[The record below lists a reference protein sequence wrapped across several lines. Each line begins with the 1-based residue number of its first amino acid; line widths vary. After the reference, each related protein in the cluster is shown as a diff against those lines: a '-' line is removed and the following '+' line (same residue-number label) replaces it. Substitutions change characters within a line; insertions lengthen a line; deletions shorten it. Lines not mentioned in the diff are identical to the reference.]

1 MSVTYRTVEH
11 WRFACQHC
19 GHEWVTVYEKQY
31 VELTACEVV
40 TWRRGG
46 HPCTTPWSEQ
56 VCPACGSYRVRLR
69 PSVTPRSTVSA

>member
-1 MSVTYRTVEH
+1 MSETYLTVEQ
-11 WRFACQHC
+11 WPFTCLHC

-31 VELTACEVV
+31 VEVTGSEVV

-56 VCPACGSYRVRLR
+56 ICPHCGNHRVRLL
-69 PSVTPRSTVSA
+69 PAATQKALVAV